1 MRCDYEE
8 IDLGRLVQDHAP
20 LVQRIAWHMAG
31 RLPSNVSMDDLFQNG
46 MLGLFDSAARYQA
59 GMGAEFETFVSR
71 RIRGSMF
78 DGLRT
83 DDWAPRSVRQS
94 MRRVEAA
101 IVTLEHHLGRA
112 PLEREIADELDVSLA
127 EYQQML
133 SDAQGC
139 QIAYLEDLGDEEGE
153 GFLDRQVADYES
165 DPAVLF
171 EENQMRSRL
180 IDAIEHLPE
189 REQEAMGLYYDDELN
204 MREIGEVMGVTESRV
219 CQLHNQAI
227 ARLRAKVFDDAS
239 MIQRRRGRPPKNP
252 SHKSHQGELPGL
264 FHKSDRH

>member
-1 MRCDYEE
+1 MRFDYQE
-8 IDLGRLVQDHAP
+8 IDLGRLAQTHAP
-20 LVQRIAWHMAG
+20 LVQKIAWHMAG

-46 MLGLFDSAARYQA
+46 MLGLFDSAARYQT
-59 GMGAEFETFVSR
+59 GMGGEFETFVSH
-71 RIRGSMF
+71 RIRGAMF

-101 IVTLEHHLGRA
+101 IGSLEHRLGRA
-112 PLEREIADELDVSLA
+112 PLEREIADELGVSLA
-127 EYQQML
+127 EYQQIL

-153 GFLDRQVADYES
+153 GFLDRQVADYGS
-165 DPAVLF
+165 DPAVLL

-189 REQEAMGLYYDDELN
+189 REQEAMSLYYDEELN

-219 CQLHNQAI
+219 CQLHIQAI

-239 MIQRRRGRPPKNP
+239 MIPRRRGRPRKAQATQATKEN
-252 SHKSHQGELPGL
+252 
-264 FHKSDRH
+264 RHV

>member
-1 MRCDYEE
+1 MRTDYQQ
-8 IDLGRLVQDHAP
+8 IDLGRLAQTHTP
-20 LVQRIAWHMAG
+20 LVQKIAWRMSG
-31 RLPSNVSMDDLFQNG
+31 RLPANVSMDDLFQNG
-46 MLGLFDSAARYQA
+46 MVGLFDSAGRYQA

-94 MRRVEAA
+94 MRRIETA
-101 IVTLEHHLGRA
+101 IGMLEHRLGRA

-171 EENQMRSRL
+171 EESQMRSRL

-189 REQEAMGLYYDDELN
+189 REQEAMSLYYDDELN

-239 MIQRRRGRPPKNP
+239 MIKRRRGRPRKANTNKETC
-252 SHKSHQGELPGL
+252 HV
-264 FHKSDRH
+264 